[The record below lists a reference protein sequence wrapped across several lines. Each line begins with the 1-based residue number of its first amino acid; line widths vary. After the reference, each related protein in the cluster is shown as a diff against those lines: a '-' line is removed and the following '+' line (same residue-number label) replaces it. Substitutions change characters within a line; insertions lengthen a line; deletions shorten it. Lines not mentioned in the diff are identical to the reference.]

1 MKSLKYI
8 FAIAAIVVSSM
19 AFAQSPKKP
28 VTATIKVE
36 GNCGMCKDRIENA
49 LSVKGIKS
57 ADWNVKTKMLT
68 VVYVPAKISEQQ
80 IHKIIAKAGHDT
92 DKVKATKEDYE
103 GLHGCCKYRDNSK

>member
-1 MKSLKYI
+1 MNSLKYI

-28 VTATIKVE
+28 VTATFKVE

-49 LSVKGIKS
+49 LSVKGIKT

-68 VVYVPAKISEQQ
+68 VVYVPAKISEEQ

-92 DKVKATKEDYE
+92 EKVTATKEDYQD
-103 GLHGCCKYRDNSK
+103 LHGCCKYRENPE